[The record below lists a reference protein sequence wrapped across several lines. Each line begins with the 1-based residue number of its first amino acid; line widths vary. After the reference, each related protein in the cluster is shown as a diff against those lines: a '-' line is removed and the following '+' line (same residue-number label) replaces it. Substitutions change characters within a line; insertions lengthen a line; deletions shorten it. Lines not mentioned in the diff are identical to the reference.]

1 MAKGLSG
8 STIKSWFQYRC
19 ERKTRYE
26 IMEPAELAAV
36 PVAKDDRE
44 KPWAVVGVDY
54 ENRVVRRLAREASV
68 LRPPVGDSEGLR
80 DDLAAA
86 FLAGRGPARFAAQLK
101 LRPERRPPFL
111 GADLVLRRSFADLVE
126 REMVNGVP
134 HFRVIDI
141 KATRSARA
149 FHKTQ
154 VAFYAL
160 LLEALLKERGLP
172 GEVSAE
178 GQIWR
183 IPDDGSAEGDEWEID
198 RFSLEP
204 YLRLV
209 RDFCSN
215 TLAEI
220 AAKRVEPGRDE
231 TFFHVYFKCEQCS
244 YLPHCGQAISAARA
258 PIARDVSAVAGLSH
272 EAKRSLLRI
281 GASSV
286 AALADK
292 GPSIGRMDGAG
303 WSLAR
308 RAETLIARAKALR
321 DHAVAPGTEPHS
333 FLMPPR
339 TDVSLYLIA
348 DHDPVDDGLVTLG
361 YLFVDANGVRETI
374 EVLPSADRTAEADAL
389 VSVFAQLVADLAA
402 LDAHNAALEEQ
413 GEADK
418 GLHAH
423 IFVYEPAEVGAL
435 QDAVKRHL
443 NDERVRHGLLDMV
456 RLFPPEEV
464 VPEPEFRGMQH
475 LPATALR
482 SVVEQLF
489 ALPVTVSYDL
499 RQVSGALAAAGL
511 IGKAYEPA
519 EGFARP
525 FSSLLSI
532 EIARALREA
541 KPGAPLA
548 EDVRADVR
556 ARLEATRAIAEWLR
570 AEHARRVASGE
581 GPMLRLNKL
590 PFRLQA
596 SFNPL
601 AADDLDVLRAFELL
615 ENRAGL
621 LETLIKLARPKSVRR
636 DSGWS
641 MGPMR
646 LINIYEKE
654 RFADIWFKVP
664 AEALD
669 AEVAAGA
676 FGLILSDGEPDF
688 ILEPRLWPSLS
699 CRLLDARPGDSADL
713 VRVRLYKGILDGA
726 VFQEA
731 KRRAGEDGWWLD
743 QSFVDLNSSK
753 AESYLSFLAEG
764 AAA

>member
-54 ENRVVRRLAREASV
+54 ENRVVRRLAGETSV
-68 LRPPVGDSEGLR
+68 LRPPIGDTEGLR

-86 FLAGRGPARFAAQLK
+86 FLSGRGSAHYAAQLK
-101 LRPERRPPFL
+101 LRPERRPAFL
-111 GADLVLRRSFADLVE
+111 GAELVLRRSFADLVE
-126 REMVNGVP
+126 REMRGGMP

-160 LLEALLKERGLP
+160 LLEALLEERGLK
-172 GEVSAE
+172 GEVSPE
-178 GQIWR
+178 GEIWH
-183 IPDDGSAEGDEWEID
+183 IPEDGSAEGDDWAVE
-198 RFSLEP
+198 RFLLEP
-204 YLRLV
+204 YRRLV

-215 TLAEI
+215 TLPAI
-220 AAKRVEPGRDE
+220 ASRRVEKGCDE

-244 YLPHCGQAISAARA
+244 YLPHCSEAISASRPPAS
-258 PIARDVSAVAGLSH
+258 RDVSAVAGLSH
-272 EAKRSLLRI
+272 EAKRSLLTL
-281 GASSV
+281 GAPTV
-286 AALADK
+286 AALAGK
-292 GPSIGRMDGAG
+292 GPSIGRMDGVG

-308 RAETLIARAKALR
+308 RAETLIARAQALR
-321 DHAVAPGTEPHS
+321 DDEVDKGSEPHT

-339 TDVSLYLIA
+339 SDVSLYLLA
-348 DHDPVDDGLVTLG
+348 DHDPVDDGLVSLG
-361 YLFVDANGVRETI
+361 YLHVDADGARETI
-374 EVLPSADRTAEADAL
+374 EVLPSADRRAEADAL
-389 VSVFAQLVADLAA
+389 VKIFTQLVFDLGTV
-402 LDAHNAALEEQ
+402 DAHNAAIEDGTAE
-413 GEADK
+413 GEA
-418 GLHAH
+418 LYAH
-423 IFVYEPAEVGAL
+423 IFVYEPAEVAAL
-435 QDAVKRHL
+435 QEAVKRHL
-443 NDERVRHGLLDMV
+443 DDERVRQGLLDMV

-499 RQVSGALAAAGL
+499 AQVSRALARDGQLAKG
-511 IGKAYEPA
+511 YEPEEA
-519 EGFARP
+519 FARP

-532 EIARALREA
+532 DVARALREG
-541 KPGAPLA
+541 KPSAPGV
-548 EDVRADVR
+548 EDVRNDVR

-570 AEHARRVASGE
+570 AEHQRRLADGE
-581 GPMLRLNKL
+581 GSMLRLNKL

-636 DSGWS
+636 DSGWA

-646 LINIYEKE
+646 LLNIYEKQ
-654 RFADIWFKVP
+654 RYADLWFKVP
-664 AEALD
+664 SEALD

-688 ILEPRLWPSLS
+688 VLEPRLWPQLS
-699 CRLLDARPGDSADL
+699 CQMLDPRPGDSADL
-713 VRVRLYKGILDGA
+713 VRARMYKGNFTSSA
-726 VFQEA
+726 FEEA
-731 KRRAGEDGWWLD
+731 KRRAGESDWWLD
-743 QSFVDLNSSK
+743 KSFLDLNSAK
-753 AESYLSFLAEG
+753 AEDYLTFLAQGE
-764 AAA
+764 AA

>member
-26 IMEPAELAAV
+26 IMEPSELAAV

-54 ENRVVRRLAREASV
+54 ENRVVRRLTAEASV
-68 LRPPVGDSEGLR
+68 LRPPFGDSEGLR

-86 FLAGRGPARFAAQLK
+86 FLSGRGSARYAAQLK
-101 LRPERRPPFL
+101 LRPERRPSFL

-126 REMVNGVP
+126 REIVGGVP
-134 HFRVIDI
+134 HFKVIDI

-160 LLEALLKERGLP
+160 LLEALLKEGSLP
-172 GEVSAE
+172 GQISAE
-178 GQIWR
+178 GEIWR
-183 IPDDGSAEGDEWEID
+183 IPDDGSAEGDAWQVEA
-198 RFSLEP
+198 FQLEP
-204 YLRLV
+204 YRRLV
-209 RDFCSN
+209 RDFCWN
-215 TLAEI
+215 TLADI
-220 AAKRVEPGRDE
+220 ASKRVEKGRDE

-244 YLPHCGQAISAARA
+244 YLPHCSEAIGPQR
-258 PIARDVSAVAGLSH
+258 PPHLRDVSAVAGLSH
-272 EAKRSLLRI
+272 EAKRSLLRL
-281 GASSV
+281 GAPTV
-286 AALADK
+286 AALSEK
-292 GPSIGRMDGAG
+292 GSGIGRMDGAG
-303 WSLAR
+303 WSLGR

-321 DHAVAPGTEPHS
+321 DDAVANGSEAHS

-339 TDVSLYLIA
+339 SDVSLYLVA

-361 YLFVDANGVRETI
+361 YLYVDGNGAREMI
-374 EVLPSADRTAEADAL
+374 EVLPSAERAAEADAL
-389 VSVFAQLVADLAA
+389 VNVFSRLVFDLAA
-402 LDAHNAALEEQ
+402 VDAHNAAIEEG
-413 GEADK
+413 GE
-418 GLHAH
+418 GESLYAH

-435 QDAVKRHL
+435 QEAVKRHL
-443 NDERVRHGLLDMV
+443 DDDRVRQGLLDMV

-499 RQVSGALAAAGL
+499 SQVSSALARGGRL
-511 IGKAYEPA
+511 QQGYEPA
-519 EGFARP
+519 EDFARP

-532 EIARALREA
+532 DVARGLREGKA
-541 KPGAPLA
+541 TPPNV
-548 EDVRADVR
+548 EEVRNDVRS
-556 ARLEATRAIAEWLR
+556 RLNATRSIAEWLR
-570 AEHARRVASGE
+570 AEHQRRIDAGE

-590 PFRLQA
+590 PFRLQV

-615 ENRAGL
+615 ENRSGL

-636 DSGWS
+636 DSGWAI
-641 MGPMR
+641 GPMR
-646 LINIYEKE
+646 LLNIYEKQ
-654 RFADIWFKVP
+654 RFAELWFKVP
-664 AEALD
+664 PEALD

-688 ILEPRLWPSLS
+688 VLEPRVWPQLS
-699 CRLLDARPGDSADL
+699 CRLLDAHPGDSADL
-713 VRVRLYKGILDGA
+713 LRVRIYKGTFQGSA
-726 VFQEA
+726 FQEA
-731 KRRAGEDGWWLD
+731 KRRAGQDGWWLD
-743 QSFVDLNSSK
+743 QSFVDLNSAK
-753 AESYLSFLAEG
+753 AEEYLTFLAQGE
-764 AAA
+764 AA